1 MRDTSPVPQP
11 EDTGTFWVDCGGVAT
26 IHSPPSTPTAQES
39 SFSPPV
45 QPTVLPRPANLG
57 LPTDHLSPRRPNSR
71 PSPAQHLPPIW
82 AESPLGSG
90 EPSLLPGPP
99 WSFLLVVERFLHVS
113 PDPSLFLRRR
123 ASTGV
128 TWVMPCRPSS
138 LANALCGV
146 SSFSQ
151 LGLVNASTGN
161 PRSSSASLFPR
172 ISRLSTSCRRSS
184 ALCISGCWT
193 AANSLAEGSTTA
205 RQASCC

>member
-1 MRDTSPVPQP
+1 MRDTRPVPQP
-11 EDTGTFWVDCGGVAT
+11 EDTGTFWVERGGVAT
-26 IHSPPSTPTAQES
+26 NHSPPTAQES

-184 ALCISGCWT
+184 ALCISGC
-193 AANSLAEGSTTA
+193 
-205 RQASCC
+205 